1 MKVHAQCFKEAKG
14 EPNSTG
20 QEDKRNVAVL
30 TKVVSF
36 EMGFEGSIGVPWGGR
51 GRTFT
56 IKGTA

>member
-1 MKVHAQCFKEAKG
+1 M
-14 EPNSTG
+14 PNALKKQRESLILQGRRTRG
-20 QEDKRNVAVL
+20 NVAVL